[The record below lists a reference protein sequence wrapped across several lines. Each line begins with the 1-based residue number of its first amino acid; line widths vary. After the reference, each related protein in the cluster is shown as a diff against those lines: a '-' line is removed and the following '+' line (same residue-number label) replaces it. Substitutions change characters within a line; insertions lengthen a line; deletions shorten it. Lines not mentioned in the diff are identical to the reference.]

1 MGLEL
6 LVDHSANDTSQ
17 WAVIGAYYGGQLF
30 PNASALL
37 DAWAHPVSS
46 RLTRVQVRPC
56 LQRG

>member
-1 MGLEL
+1 MWGQVGLEL

-37 DAWAHPVSS
+37 EAWAHPVSS
-46 RLTRVQVRPC
+46 RLTRMQV
-56 LQRG
+56 